1 MADSIALV
9 PMTRERM
16 HEMFRDFVPD
26 PDIFSDMA
34 LYERA
39 RDYFYTRERI
49 DAVFDR
55 REAETDCLSFAVML
69 NGEAIGE
76 VCLKHIDRAAGE
88 CALSIHLKN
97 DAVKNRGYGAR
108 AERLA
113 VDHAFGA
120 LGLKRV
126 RADCVVKNTR
136 SQRVLEK
143 VGFRFQREADGFR
156 YYAIDA

>member
-1 MADSIALV
+1 MADHIALM

-16 HEMFRDFVPD
+16 HEMFRDFAAD
-26 PDIFSDMA
+26 PDLFIDMA

-39 RDYFYTRERI
+39 RSCAYTRERL
-49 DAVFDR
+49 DALFDR
-55 REAETDCLSFAVML
+55 REAEADCLSFAVML
-69 NGEAIGE
+69 NGEVIGE

-97 DAVKNRGYGAR
+97 DAVKNKGYGTR

-113 VDHAFGA
+113 VEHAFGA

-126 RADCVVKNTR
+126 CADCVIKNTR

-143 VGFRFQREADGFR
+143 VGFRFLREADGFR